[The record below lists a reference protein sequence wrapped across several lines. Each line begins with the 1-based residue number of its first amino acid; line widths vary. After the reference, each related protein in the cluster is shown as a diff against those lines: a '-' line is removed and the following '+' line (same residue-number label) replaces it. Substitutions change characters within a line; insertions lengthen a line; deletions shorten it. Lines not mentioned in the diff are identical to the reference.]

1 MTHLTIFPM
10 RTVLLSFALL
20 GICTAAIA
28 QKTVDNSTITT
39 FNLDRYLGKWYEI
52 ARYDHSFERDLV
64 GCTAE
69 YTLRDDGKIK
79 VLNCGHLKTLDGPYK
94 ESIGKAKA
102 RRNGKPGQLEVSF
115 FGPFYGDYN
124 ILELAPDYS
133 YSVVGSSSPRYLW
146 ILSRTPHLAPATR
159 NRILSN
165 LQQRGYDTDKLIWV
179 EQK

>member
-1 MTHLTIFPM
+1 MKSA
-10 RTVLLSFALL
+10 LLSFALL

-28 QKTVDNSTITT
+28 QKSVDNSTIDS
-39 FNLDRYLGKWYEI
+39 FDLDRYLGKWYEI

-79 VLNCGHLKTLDGPYK
+79 VLNSGYLKTLDGPYK
-94 ESIGKAKA
+94 KSVGKAKA

-133 YSVVGSSSPRYLW
+133 YSVIGSSSPRYLW
-146 ILSRTPHLAPATR
+146 ILSRTPQLPTKVKS
-159 NRILSN
+159 IIISN
-165 LQQRGYDTDKLIWV
+165 LQQRGYDTNKLIWV
-179 EQK
+179 EQKR

>member
-1 MTHLTIFPM
+1 MK
-10 RTVLLSFALL
+10 TVLLSFALL
-20 GICTAAIA
+20 GICTATIA
-28 QKTVDNSTITT
+28 QKAVDNSTIAS

-79 VLNCGHLKTLDGPYK
+79 VRNSGHLKSLDGPYK

-146 ILSRTPHLAPATR
+146 ILSRKPQLPPKVKNH
-159 NRILSN
+159 IISN
-165 LQQRGYDTDKLIWV
+165 LQQRGYDTNKLLWV
-179 EQK
+179 EQRK

>member
-1 MTHLTIFPM
+1 MKSA
-10 RTVLLSFALL
+10 LLSFALL

-28 QKTVDNSTITT
+28 QKSVDNSTIAS
-39 FNLDRYLGKWYEI
+39 FDLDRYLGKWYEI

-79 VLNCGHLKTLDGPYK
+79 VLNSGYLKTLDGPYK

-133 YSVVGSSSPRYLW
+133 YSVIGSSSPRYLW
-146 ILSRTPHLAPATR
+146 ILSRTPQLPTKVKS
-159 NRILSN
+159 IIISN
-165 LQQRGYDTDKLIWV
+165 LQQRGYDTNKLIWV
-179 EQK
+179 EQKR

>member
-1 MTHLTIFPM
+1 MKSA
-10 RTVLLSFALL
+10 LLSLALCSL
-20 GICTAAIA
+20 CATAIG
-28 QKTVDNSTITT
+28 QKVDHSTITS
-39 FNLDRYLGKWYEI
+39 FDLDRYLGKWYEI

-79 VLNCGHLKTLDGPYK
+79 VLNSGHLKTLDGPYK

-115 FGPFYGDYN
+115 FGPFYGDYD

-133 YSVVGSSSPRYLW
+133 YSVVGSSSPKYLW
-146 ILSRTPHLAPATR
+146 ILSRTPQLSTATKDKILR
-159 NRILSN
+159 NLRH
-165 LQQRGYDTDKLIWV
+165 RGYDGSGDCGLDLAGSAGHRLR
-179 EQK
+179 